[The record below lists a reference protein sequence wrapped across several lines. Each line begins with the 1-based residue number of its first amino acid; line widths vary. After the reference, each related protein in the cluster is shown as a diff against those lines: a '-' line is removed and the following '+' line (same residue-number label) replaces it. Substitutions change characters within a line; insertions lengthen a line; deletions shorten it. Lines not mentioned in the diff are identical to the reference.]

1 MSHIDR
7 WSSLDFHRE
16 FFQSGDEDSHYGMDD
31 RKTIYIYMYI
41 HQVLTLCLS
50 SSNFTQLLFIWPIE
64 IVDVAT
70 ENAGTTLDEAFEAWQ
85 TA

>member
-1 MSHIDR
+1 
-7 WSSLDFHRE
+7 
-16 FFQSGDEDSHYGMDD
+16 
-31 RKTIYIYMYI
+31 MYI

-50 SSNFTQLLFIWPIE
+50 SSDFTQLVFIWPIE